1 MTDSSRTVAPAEW
14 NAASYHTLSDP
25 HVGWGDR
32 TLARLP
38 LRGDET
44 VLDAGCGSG
53 RITAMLLERLPD
65 GCAIGFDR
73 SANMLA
79 EAEANLRPRY
89 GDRVTFLQGDLAS
102 LELPE
107 PIDAIFSTAT
117 FHWVLDHD
125 ALFASLFHALRPGG
139 LVVAQCGG
147 GPNLAGLLSRVR
159 ALADQHAWGA
169 PLRSWA
175 GPWEFADAATT
186 AQRLHRA
193 GFVEV
198 ATSVEEAPTT
208 LADAPTYRDFLHTV
222 VLRAHL
228 DRLADDRARAAL
240 LDALTA
246 VATTDDPSFSLD
258 YWRLNLAA
266 RRPA

>member
-1 MTDSSRTVAPAEW
+1 MTESSRTVAPAEW
-14 NAASYHTLSDP
+14 NATSYHTLSNP

-53 RITAMLLERLPD
+53 RITAMLLERLPE
-65 GCAIGFDR
+65 GRVIGFDR
-73 SANMLA
+73 SANMIA
-79 EAEANLRPRY
+79 EAAANLRPHFA
-89 GDRVTFLQGDLAS
+89 DRVSFLQGDLLA
-102 LELPE
+102 LALPE
-107 PIDAIFSTAT
+107 PVDAVFSTAT

-125 ALFASLFHALRPGG
+125 ALFARLFVNLKPGG
-139 LVVAQCGG
+139 RLVAQCGG
-147 GPNLAGLLSRVR
+147 GPNLARLLERVR
-159 ALADQHAWGA
+159 ALAAGHSWGA

-175 GPWEFADAATT
+175 GPWEFADAAAT
-186 AQRLHRA
+186 ADRLRRA
-193 GFVEV
+193 GFIQI

-208 LADAPTYRDFLHTV
+208 LDDAPTYRDFLQTV

-228 DRLADDRARAAL
+228 DRLADDSARNAL

-246 VATTDDPSFSLD
+246 ASSSDDPPFSLD

-266 RRPA
+266 QRPA